1 MPVEWHSA
9 DATVGPDGASD
20 ALAALA
26 RRRPDVD
33 LSVSWLPVTGSTM
46 DDVAARA
53 EQGAPAGTVVGADRQ
68 MAGRGRRGHRW
79 ASPPRAGLY
88 LSYLLRPRG
97 DVSLITLAA
106 GVGIMRTLSAVGV
119 TAAELKWPNDVMVG
133 RRKLAGVLTEG
144 AHLGTPHAT
153 VVVGIGLN
161 LQHAAYPPDV
171 VERAISLAELGEPE
185 RLPQP
190 GALLALL
197 LESLDDVWSHL
208 DAGGHDD
215 IVETWRSYAPS
226 ASGAYVTWDEP
237 DGPIG
242 GRTVGIDL
250 SGALRVRTAQGEEVV
265 IRGAVRWDY
274 LDGTQGTARGDDV

>member
-1 MPVEWHSA
+1 
-9 DATVGPDGASD
+9 
-20 ALAALA
+20 
-26 RRRPDVD
+26 
-33 LSVSWLPVTGSTM
+33 M